1 MAEPTL
7 IKTDPDSVSE
17 NTEPQTDRAQ
27 GVKGEQTQQ
36 NQKGLEST
44 EGVKAV
50 EPEPLETDSFLNALI
65 ENNQNKAPAQ
75 ETNQADVE
83 ALQQLIAEGADPTQ
97 LLEETAAGEGEPT
110 DGGGIYIPTIDR
122 TAEEVLADTG
132 FDTTATG
139 SVNVVE
145 EELLLDPRIPVLPV
159 VSVSLAEDGALAVT
173 EGSGSTVTL
182 ENPVIVEGNAVSVLE
197 GTSESTKQVTFVISL
212 NKVFDKGV
220 QVTYELRSFSADN
233 PEDWFNGDVINTV
246 TIPTGETTL
255 LVTVEIVEDHL
266 VEGDEQF
273 DIVLVDAVNATI
285 NPEVN
290 SVVITIYDDDNLPE
304 AFNDSYVT
312 EEDTPITISTGSGV
326 LLNDTGA
333 DNGEVL
339 TVTGFEQ
346 PANGTVTLNEDGSF
360 TYTPA
365 ADFNGQD
372 SFTYAMTDGFN
383 GESSAT
389 VSINVTPDLP
399 TVIVE
404 GTGVEGTT
412 VEEGNFAL
420 FTVKLSEAHESAL
433 TVDLS
438 LTNGTADDSDYD
450 TTQFFDING
459 NPIGNSVTFA
469 VGVTSIDVYVQTIEN
484 DPDGEAL
491 ENYTVTATLAGSN
504 SASVLGGI
512 TDPAL
517 PPPPPPPPPP
527 DPTINIGDA
536 STVEEGNV
544 LAYTVTLNGASDT
557 VVTTNLNISGGTATG
572 GDGTDSSH
580 DYTSVIYD
588 AAAGG
593 NAITAL
599 TFAIGETSKTIY
611 VRTINN
617 DPPFAESDETVIVTL
632 SGISGANQG
641 TTTGSGTITDGTAP
655 VINISDASTV
665 EEGNVL
671 AYTVTLNGASD
682 TVVTTNLNISGGTAT
697 GGDGTDSSHDYTSVI
712 YDAAA
717 GGNAI
722 TALTFAIG
730 ETSKTIY
737 VRTIN
742 NDPPFA
748 ESAETVIVTLS
759 GISGATAGTT
769 TASGTIIDQTLPTI
783 NISGG
788 DTEEEG
794 GVLAYTV
801 GISGASEGAVN
812 ATLGFGSGTASADD
826 YTAKFYSD
834 AATTNE
840 ITSVSFAAGNTADQT
855 IYVRTLDN
863 DPPFAE
869 GSETVIVTL
878 SGISGATAGT
888 TTASGTIIDQTLPT
902 SLDTANSV
910 DEADLDLILDANDLA
925 IGTSMGTTPSED
937 GETVTGSLNLQSGWT
952 AVASSGTTSDGNKY
966 QINADGTYVYTL
978 VNAADH
984 SGGVVVDS
992 IDYTVT
998 NGVGIQTNTLT
1009 ITINNDAP
1017 TAVNDG
1023 VLGSVDDN
1031 VIGVTTGTVS
1041 DLLSNDSYGADGEAS
1056 SDAITIA
1063 GGSLGGTVTISGN
1076 NIVYTSAT
1084 DVAPGAT
1091 ATETFTYTIKDAD
1104 GDITTATFTVELT
1117 DGKATIGTP
1126 VDSAVDEEG
1135 LSDGNAGDSYSSGDL
1150 VGEAISVSNVDLD
1163 IDYGVDGAGGVTF
1176 DATQTALTNLS
1187 LKSGGATVKFVQLSN
1202 STVLVGYIG
1211 GTAPTAGNYTTDASV
1226 VFYAEL
1232 DSTGTGSYDFTLKQ
1246 VLDHA
1251 TANSEDDIDLVFAFT
1266 AVDAEGEG
1274 GNSSFTV
1281 TVDDDGPV
1289 TFTPE
1294 SASIVN
1300 LAGNAFEFNIDFE
1313 AAAGADGV
1321 GNVVF
1326 TTADATPLL
1335 DTNGEVITF
1344 GGQAVYLYNKS
1355 AGNVIEGR
1363 TSNVDENSGDLAF
1376 TATLIPGTDT
1386 YSIDLEGV
1394 LRNNPSFS
1402 FETANGIGGGNTTF
1416 FAMGIGSGNEND
1428 VLVSGNNQT
1437 VNNSTG
1443 NIGIGTGQNIGSGD
1457 TARFDMVKNIVS
1469 DNGSTASHSGHYEIS
1484 TYIQEISKVQGG
1496 GE

>member
-1 MAEPTL
+1 M
-7 IKTDPDSVSE
+7 
-17 NTEPQTDRAQ
+17 
-27 GVKGEQTQQ
+27 
-36 NQKGLEST
+36 
-44 EGVKAV
+44 
-50 EPEPLETDSFLNALI
+50 
-65 ENNQNKAPAQ
+65 
-75 ETNQADVE
+75 
-83 ALQQLIAEGADPTQ
+83 
-97 LLEETAAGEGEPT
+97 
-110 DGGGIYIPTIDR
+110 
-122 TAEEVLADTG
+122 
-132 FDTTATG
+132 
-139 SVNVVE
+139 
-145 EELLLDPRIPVLPV
+145 
-159 VSVSLAEDGALAVT
+159 
-173 EGSGSTVTL
+173 
-182 ENPVIVEGNAVSVLE
+182 
-197 GTSESTKQVTFVISL
+197 
-212 NKVFDKGV
+212 
-220 QVTYELRSFSADN
+220 
-233 PEDWFNGDVINTV
+233 
-246 TIPTGETTL
+246 
-255 LVTVEIVEDHL
+255 
-266 VEGDEQF
+266 
-273 DIVLVDAVNATI
+273 
-285 NPEVN
+285 
-290 SVVITIYDDDNLPE
+290 
-304 AFNDSYVT
+304 
-312 EEDTPITISTGSGV
+312 
-326 LLNDTGA
+326 
-333 DNGEVL
+333 
-339 TVTGFEQ
+339 
-346 PANGTVTLNEDGSF
+346 
-360 TYTPA
+360 
-365 ADFNGQD
+365 
-372 SFTYAMTDGFN
+372 
-383 GESSAT
+383 
-389 VSINVTPDLP
+389 
-399 TVIVE
+399 
-404 GTGVEGTT
+404 
-412 VEEGNFAL
+412 
-420 FTVKLSEAHESAL
+420 
-433 TVDLS
+433 
-438 LTNGTADDSDYD
+438 
-450 TTQFFDING
+450 
-459 NPIGNSVTFA
+459 
-469 VGVTSIDVYVQTIEN
+469 
-484 DPDGEAL
+484 
-491 ENYTVTATLAGSN
+491 
-504 SASVLGGI
+504 
-512 TDPAL
+512 
-517 PPPPPPPPPP
+517 
-527 DPTINIGDA
+527 
-536 STVEEGNV
+536 
-544 LAYTVTLNGASDT
+544 
-557 VVTTNLNISGGTATG
+557 
-572 GDGTDSSH
+572 
-580 DYTSVIYD
+580 
-588 AAAGG
+588 
-593 NAITAL
+593 
-599 TFAIGETSKTIY
+599 
-611 VRTINN
+611 
-617 DPPFAESDETVIVTL
+617 
-632 SGISGANQG
+632 
-641 TTTGSGTITDGTAP
+641 
-655 VINISDASTV
+655 
-665 EEGNVL
+665 
-671 AYTVTLNGASD
+671 
-682 TVVTTNLNISGGTAT
+682 
-697 GGDGTDSSHDYTSVI
+697 
-712 YDAAA
+712 
-717 GGNAI
+717 
-722 TALTFAIG
+722 
-730 ETSKTIY
+730 
-737 VRTIN
+737 
-742 NDPPFA
+742 
-748 ESAETVIVTLS
+748 
-759 GISGATAGTT
+759 
-769 TASGTIIDQTLPTI
+769 
-783 NISGG
+783 
-788 DTEEEG
+788 
-794 GVLAYTV
+794 
-801 GISGASEGAVN
+801 
-812 ATLGFGSGTASADD
+812 
-826 YTAKFYSD
+826 
-834 AATTNE
+834 
-840 ITSVSFAAGNTADQT
+840 
-855 IYVRTLDN
+855 
-863 DPPFAE
+863 
-869 GSETVIVTL
+869 TL

-1496 GE
+1496 GNNKTKFIVTIRTGDDDNDYFGDNTGETHNGNITVKVYDDDPDAGGTLKNTYSDTDNGVEVKDVKQGYFVEITSTDAFSIVEYEYTGGNQEGPFNLGDIRVATGNPLADFSFELPVQGIDGDGDTVISSLTINLEAELGLAGGHIDVDTYNDTGSTGVNNSDAHEHQFDDTYGRHIDAFDNFGSGLHQINEDIDPTNEDVFRLFVINAHRNPGGEIKINGTRYDVTNYGDSFQGQGTDSQLYTLNSALATTYDNVELLTSLVTSFDTGSILDGGVRGSVTGDVKSNQLSGAGEWRTGAFSVMAVEVTHSNTPQTGDLSTTDGYSVTSSAISVYGQSLDVITAINTSGSGSGDGILWETSVFSHWGGRSGTTYDDLTKVQWDAATGSNDLPANAPYPGPGDGLTAPTLAEIHDFYTQFVDGVVVSNGSDGSDILVGGESIDTLDGGDGGDLLLGGNSGDSLTGGKGNDTMVGGLGNDTFKWQAGETGTDTITGWGTGTDILDLSDLLQSETNATLDDFLNFTYDTNTSDTTLTIDVDGSGNDSDQVIVFEGVDLTQLGNDQAIITNLLNSSQLITDN